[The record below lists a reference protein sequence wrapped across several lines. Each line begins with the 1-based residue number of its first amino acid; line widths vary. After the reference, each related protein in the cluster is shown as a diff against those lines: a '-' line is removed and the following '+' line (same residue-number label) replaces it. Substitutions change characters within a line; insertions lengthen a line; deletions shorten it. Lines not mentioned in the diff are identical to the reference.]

1 MIINPTLT
9 LTLTVTQAQQGENL
23 VLKLAMKCAHCC
35 MWCLQKTVEFVSYYG
50 RLTRT
55 LTLTLTTER
64 GYAHYPVTRSPP
76 SSSTHRAL
84 PPPGYVFVGLEGA
97 SFCSACKQTFLLL
110 AAFPAQAAVNGM
122 VKGLLLLLMGWSTP
136 ARARVRLRLSRTVT
150 PIPNPNPNPTLNPT
164 PNPDPTPDP
173 SPSPTPSPTP
183 NQVDAFPVRGRVLLR
198 PRGRRELPRQGL
210 PARLRRGR
218 RLRHLLCRRQRH
230 RDGL

>member
-1 MIINPTLT
+1 MMINPTLT

-50 RLTRT
+50 RLSLTLILT

-136 ARARVRLRLSRTVT
+136 ARVRVRLRLSRTLT
-150 PIPNPNPNPTLNPT
+150 PILTLT
-164 PNPDPTPDP
+164 PQPYPQHYPQP
-173 SPSPTPSPTP
+173 
-183 NQVDAFPVRGRVLLR
+183 
-198 PRGRRELPRQGL
+198 
-210 PARLRRGR
+210 
-218 RLRHLLCRRQRH
+218 
-230 RDGL
+230 